1 MKDLDIVPGA
11 SLALP
16 REGEILD
23 YQLWD
28 ENREPVIAGLDRDEM
43 RKLYRECGGIRV
55 KCSVTH

>member
-1 MKDLDIVPGA
+1 MKDLDHATEAVPDR
-11 SLALP
+11 P

-28 ENREPVIAGLDRDEM
+28 EMRKPVIAGLDRDEM
-43 RKLYRECGGIRV
+43 RRLYRECGGIRV

>member
-1 MKDLDIVPGA
+1 MKDLDYTPEPQLGR
-11 SLALP
+11 P

-28 ENREPVIAGLDRDEM
+28 EMRKPVIAGLDRDEM
-43 RKLYRECGGIRV
+43 RRLYRECGGIRV